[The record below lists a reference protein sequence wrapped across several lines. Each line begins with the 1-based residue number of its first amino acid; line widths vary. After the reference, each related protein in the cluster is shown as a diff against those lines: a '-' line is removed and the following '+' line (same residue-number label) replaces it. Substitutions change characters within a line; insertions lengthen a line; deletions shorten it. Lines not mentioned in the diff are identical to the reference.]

1 MGAAVHG
8 FPAAELDTSRILTT
22 RRRAYMYFE
31 ACKQQMYRGPSL
43 TSTSLLITNIQL
55 HLRVTHFS
63 FAVYPHLLLSSV
75 PLSMI

>member
-1 MGAAVHG
+1 
-8 FPAAELDTSRILTT
+8 
-22 RRRAYMYFE
+22 MYFE